1 MHFFFSQS
9 HFYILKMFTEIEV
22 LEQAKVCGRFSHQNF
37 LEKQLQMRSAE
48 AVLAEVKFLEVGQRL
63 KKHSFIAH
71 AIDKVV
77 LTKPDFLFRGCK
89 SESRFQNKIMIRNF
103 IFFYAAI
110 KIMSNN
116 VLKFSYYLI
125 SPNISKWIP
134 FNYKVQKI
142 YKLSFDDY

>member
-1 MHFFFSQS
+1 
-9 HFYILKMFTEIEV
+9 MFTEIDVFEKT
-22 LEQAKVCGRFSHQNF
+22 KVCGRFRHQNF
-37 LEKQLQMRSAE
+37 LEKQLQMRPAE

-63 KKHSFIAH
+63 EKCKMFTHSFIAH
-71 AIDKVV
+71 PIDKGV

-89 SESRFQNKIMIRNF
+89 SESRFQNKILIRNF
-103 IFFYAAI
+103 IFFLCRN

-125 SPNISKWIP
+125 SPNISKCIP
-134 FNYKVQKI
+134 FNYKVEKI